1 MIRSRQAR
9 RRAVYVAQVLGV
21 TGAYYLSG
29 RLGLMR
35 QVVVDG
41 AVVTPLWPPTGI
53 ALAALLCLGV
63 RIWPGIALGTLVT
76 VADIGDAFDLS
87 RLAIML
93 GNTIAPLTAYALLRR
108 TGFRSELARLRDG
121 ICLVFLGAFTGMLV
135 SATIGGVTLLADD
148 KIPPGRF
155 WLVWSSWWAGDAMG
169 VLVVTPV
176 LLVLPRARLPRLG
189 DRWPEAAVLAV
200 AVVLASLIATR
211 SSLSMIYLV
220 FPVIIWAALRFQL
233 PGSAPCALV
242 VSVFA
247 IVAGTDSLGP
257 FAGHTLMEIM
267 ANLSV
272 LNGCV
277 ALTALL
283 LGAIVAEHRNIRL
296 ETERAVEELE
306 ALVEQLVPLSGPA
319 ARHGHGGGPERPS
332 GKGSHPEHGAGPGPE
347 H

>member
-1 MIRSRQAR
+1 MSGVIRSKEAR

-21 TGAYYLSG
+21 AGAYYLSG

-53 ALAALLCLGV
+53 ALAALLCLGARV
-63 RIWPGIALGTLVT
+63 WPGIALGTLVT
-76 VADIGDAFDLS
+76 VSEIGDAFTVS
-87 RLAIML
+87 RLAIMF
-93 GNTIAPLTAYALLRR
+93 GNTIAPLASYALLRKV
-108 TGFRSELARLRDG
+108 GFRSELVRLRDG
-121 ICLVFLGAFTGMLV
+121 VCLVFLGAFAGMLI
-135 SATIGGVTLLADD
+135 SATLGSFTLLLDD
-148 KIPPGRF
+148 KVPPGRF

-176 LLVLPRARLPRLG
+176 LLVLRQVRRPRPG
-189 DRWPEAAVLAV
+189 DRWLEASVLAV
-200 AVVLASLIATR
+200 VVVLSSLIATR

-242 VSVFA
+242 VSVLA
-247 IVAGTDSLGP
+247 ILAGTDALGP
-257 FAGHTLMEIM
+257 FAGHSLMEIM
-267 ANLSV
+267 ANLSL

-283 LGAIVAEHRNIRL
+283 LGAIVAEHRNIRR
-296 ETERAVEELE
+296 ETEHAVEELE
-306 ALVEQLVPLSGPA
+306 ALVEQLAPLSGPTSA
-319 ARHGHGGGPERPS
+319 RYEDRPRRHGPLDGGP
-332 GKGSHPEHGAGPGPE
+332 HPDHP
-347 H
+347 

>member
-1 MIRSRQAR
+1 MIRSKEAR

-21 TGAYYLSG
+21 AGAYYLSG
-29 RLGLMR
+29 RLGLIR

-53 ALAALLCLGV
+53 AVAALLCLGV
-63 RIWPGIALGTLVT
+63 RVWPGIALGTLVT
-76 VADIGDAFDLS
+76 VSEIGDAFTLS
-87 RLAIML
+87 RLVITF
-93 GNTIAPLTAYALLRR
+93 GNTIAPLASYALLRR
-108 TGFRSELARLRDG
+108 VGFRSDLARLRDG
-121 ICLVFLGAFTGMLV
+121 ICLVFLGAFAGMLI
-135 SATIGGVTLLADD
+135 SATIGSCALLLDD

-176 LLVLPRARLPRLG
+176 LLVLRRVRLPRPG
-189 DRWPEAAVLAV
+189 DRWLEAAVLT
-200 AVVLASLIATR
+200 VVVVVSSLIATR

-242 VSVFA
+242 VSVLA
-247 IVAGTDSLGP
+247 ILAGTDSLGP
-257 FAGHTLMEIM
+257 FAGHSLMEIM

-283 LGAIVAEHRNIRL
+283 LGAIVAEHRNIRR
-296 ETERAVEELE
+296 ETEHAVEELE
-306 ALVEQLVPLSGPA
+306 VLVEQLAPLSGPA
-319 ARHGHGGGPERPS
+319 EARYKDRPRRHGPLDGGL
-332 GKGSHPEHGAGPGPE
+332 HPDHP
-347 H
+347 

>member
-1 MIRSRQAR
+1 MIRSKEAR

-21 TGAYYLSG
+21 AGAYYLSG

-76 VADIGDAFDLS
+76 VSELGDAFTVS
-87 RLAIML
+87 RLAIMF
-93 GNTIAPLTAYALLRR
+93 GNTVAPLFSYALLRR
-108 TGFRSELARLRDG
+108 VGFRSELVRLRDG
-121 ICLVFLGAFTGMLV
+121 VCLVFLGAFAGMLI
-135 SATIGGVTLLADD
+135 SATIGSFTLLLDGKA
-148 KIPPGRF
+148 PPGRF
-155 WLVWSSWWAGDAMG
+155 WLVWSSWWAGDVMG

-176 LLVLPRARLPRLG
+176 LLVLRGARWPRRT
-189 DRWPEAAVLAV
+189 DRWLEASVLAV
-200 AVVLASLIATR
+200 VVVVSSLIATR
-211 SSLSMIYLV
+211 SSMSVIYLV

-247 IVAGTDSLGP
+247 ILAGTDALGP
-257 FAGHTLMEIM
+257 FAGHSLIQIM
-267 ANLSV
+267 ANLSL

-283 LGAIVAEHRNIRL
+283 LGATVAEHKNIRR
-296 ETERAVEELE
+296 ETENAVDELE
-306 ALVEQLVPLSGPA
+306 ALVEQLAPLPGPPA
-319 ARHGHGGGPERPS
+319 ARYEDRPRRHGPLDGGP
-332 GKGSHPEHGAGPGPE
+332 HPDSP
-347 H
+347 